1 LKWRKKPLKSALVLK
16 TAMSQPQPQLTLDQ
30 WIIILCS
37 HSSSEYELPYSMY
50 LLARSVVQEPVYS
63 GLGNT
68 TTVIHNAVLTRA
80 TEDPVFSSPATFNT
94 IAGFITPQSLV
105 GLQTNLRRPEN
116 ARWIWAEP
124 RFVDHGNVADARTGL
139 EEHAGLR
146 QQETGDASA
155 SDGQVEDLGGHQ
167 LPKSILPFYRHL
179 KRRTPSH
186 SVPKPKN
193 LAAQ

>member
-116 ARWIWAEP
+116 AR
-124 RFVDHGNVADARTGL
+124 TGL